1 VGGGPPNKR
10 KPAPTHATP
19 SPDDAALGVVVTAAR
34 VGAAAARI
42 LTWAPGVRPFLER
55 SAETG
60 RAARARGRER
70 LESAAQTALS
80 GPEVGR
86 LVDGALAGPLPEAVA
101 RSSVTHHVGDRLA
114 AQLEPER
121 ERVLQQLLESPEF
134 ERALETA
141 LSSPKVREALAHQ
154 TTSFAAEIADE
165 VHERTAALDGK
176 VSLGPA
182 RAALRFGGAVSRG
195 LAFVIDLL
203 LAYLVFLVGATI
215 VGLVASLA
223 GDLRPGWLFG
233 SIAGA
238 GWLLVLGTYFVF
250 FWSLGGQSP
259 GMRLAH
265 LRVVDR
271 SGAPPSLV
279 RAAVRFPLLIVA
291 MIPGFAGLLPVLF
304 TEERRGLHDYLA
316 GTVVVY
322 TN

>member
-1 VGGGPPNKR
+1 VGGPASNR

-34 VGAAAARI
+34 VGVAAARV
-42 LTWAPGVRPFLER
+42 LTWAPGVRPFLAR

-70 LESAAQTALS
+70 LENAAQTALS

-101 RSSVTHHVGDRLA
+101 RSSVAHHVGDRLA

-121 ERVLQQLLESPEF
+121 ERVLQQLLDSPEF

-154 TTSFAAEIADE
+154 TTSFAAEIADD
-165 VHERTAALDGK
+165 VHERAAKLDRK
-176 VSLGPA
+176 ASLGPA
-182 RAALRFGGAVSRG
+182 RDAVRFGGAFSRG
-195 LAFVIDLL
+195 LAFVADLL
-203 LAYLVFLVGATI
+203 LAYLAFLVAATV
-215 VGLVASLA
+215 VGLVVSLA

-238 GWLLVLGTYFVF
+238 GWLLVLGTYLVF

-279 RAAVRFPLLIVA
+279 RAAVRFPLLVVS
-291 MIPGFAGLLPVLF
+291 MIPAFAGLVPVLF
-304 TEERRGLHDYLA
+304 TERRRGLHDYLA

-322 TN
+322 TD

>member
-1 VGGGPPNKR
+1 
-10 KPAPTHATP
+10 
-19 SPDDAALGVVVTAAR
+19 
-34 VGAAAARI
+34 
-42 LTWAPGVRPFLER
+42 
-55 SAETG
+55 
-60 RAARARGRER
+60 
-70 LESAAQTALS
+70 
-80 GPEVGR
+80 
-86 LVDGALAGPLPEAVA
+86 
-101 RSSVTHHVGDRLA
+101 
-114 AQLEPER
+114 
-121 ERVLQQLLESPEF
+121 VLQQLLESPEF

-154 TTSFAAEIADE
+154 TTSFADEIADD
-165 VHERTAALDGK
+165 VHERAAELDRK

-182 RAALRFGGAVSRG
+182 RDAVRFGGAVSRG

-203 LAYLVFLVGATI
+203 LAYLAFLVAATV
-215 VGLVASLA
+215 VGLVVSLA

-238 GWLLVLGTYFVF
+238 GWLLVLGTYLVF

-265 LRVVDR
+265 LRLVDR

-291 MIPGFAGLLPVLF
+291 MIPGFVGLVPVLF
-304 TEERRGLHDYLA
+304 TEQRRGIHDYLA
-316 GTVVVY
+316 GTVVIY